1 LNLNN
6 LPETPPNY
14 EHVKKIDRQT
24 EASTDQNETNVARKI
39 QSAEQQCN
47 SGTTEIKKMPHT
59 GK

>member
-1 LNLNN
+1 